1 MTTIKVPDMMC
12 ENCVKR
18 ITNALTAA
26 ELKFQVDLAEKKVT
40 IDGCENCVK
49 PPSAS
54 WRIWALPRRFRAE
67 NWSYREEIPRHPYG
81 SRGISVCLR

>member
-26 ELKFQVDLAEKKVT
+26 ELKFQVIWQRRRSPLTAAKT
-40 IDGCENCVK
+40 ASR

-67 NWSYREEIPRHPYG
+67 NRSYCEEIPRHP
-81 SRGISVCLR
+81 

>member
-40 IDGCENCVK
+40 IDGCENC
-49 PPSAS
+49 
-54 WRIWALPRRFRAE
+54 RRFRAE
-67 NWSYREEIPRHPYG
+67 NWSYREEIPRHP
-81 SRGISVCLR
+81 